1 MGLLIVY
8 AAGRGLVGSAAKPF
22 WCDELLTL
30 AVASRPSLR
39 DLWTALA
46 RYDTQPPLFYLV
58 ERMTLA
64 LPIQREIAFRLPSIL
79 GFCCTLICVFAYV
92 RKRRGDLIAC
102 LCATLLLS
110 TSLFYTYLV
119 EARGYSLMVACIAF
133 ALVCYQRLPSL
144 RWAALLGISLLLAES
159 FHYYAVFAMIP
170 FGLAEAI
177 FVLKIRQVR
186 WSVWLALSCGALPLI
201 VFWHLL
207 MSMKEY
213 YGSHVAFSN
222 PALSSLPDYYGAY
235 FFVDSAY
242 GIGLAVI
249 ALAAISWTRLRMG
262 AATLQWAN
270 VSDDD
275 LAEGALLAGLIILL
289 FVVHRAYGI
298 GLAAIALAAISW
310 TRLRKRAPTLQRVN
324 VSDSD
329 LAESALLAGL
339 IILPFVIF
347 PIVRLTH
354 ATLTTRYALPA
365 TIGITLGVAC
375 ALSLA
380 GPRAV
385 ALFALIVLSSIGLR
399 ECRFWQMGDRPESQ
413 DVLTLSAGELAQIE
427 ELVESGKHFDLPVVV
442 GPGLEYMQIAYY
454 SRASWKSR
462 ALYLNDEQKE
472 LSFVGTDSIV
482 KIMAALRES
491 IPLRLADYSE
501 FTATHREFLLYSDG
515 SVSDWDLAYLNRTA
529 ASVQQLGMR
538 GNRRLYLIGMKKGPS
553 AD

>member
-249 ALAAISWTRLRMG
+249 ALAAISWTRLRKG
-262 AATLQWAN
+262 A
-270 VSDDD
+270 
-275 LAEGALLAGLIILL
+275 
-289 FVVHRAYGI
+289 R
-298 GLAAIALAAISW
+298 
-310 TRLRKRAPTLQRVN
+310 TLQRAN